1 MSTKRLVV
9 PAILATALF
18 GCASTDPYTGSSR
31 NEVIS
36 VQYGT
41 LENVE
46 QVAMSPSYGKDAA
59 IGGGLGL
66 LAGSSGSTATQVGA
80 AAAGALIGAF
90 VAKESAGTADRYTVS
105 LVNGS
110 TVVIVTE
117 HHDLVAGDCVSIE
130 QGRHANIRRV
140 SPVMCSTPSSH
151 PAYGAMHSATQQ
163 ESAQCEAAKDDLL
176 KATTEQQTDIGY
188 RKMRAL
194 CES

>member
-1 MSTKRLVV
+1 MSTKFLVF
-9 PAILATALF
+9 AILATALA

-66 LAGSSGSTATQVGA
+66 LAGSSGSTATQIGA

-90 VAKESAGTADRYTVS
+90 VAKESAGTADRYTVA

-151 PAYGAMHSATQQ
+151 PAYGAMHSSVQQ
-163 ESAQCEAAKDDLL
+163 NASECHDAKQELL
-176 KATTEQQTDIGY
+176 QATTEQQTDIGY
-188 RKMRAL
+188 RKMKAL
-194 CES
+194 CE

>member
-1 MSTKRLVV
+1 MSTKYFVV
-9 PAILATALF
+9 PAILATVLA

-31 NEVIS
+31 DQVIA
-36 VQYGT
+36 VHYGT
-41 LENVE
+41 LENVQ
-46 QVAMSPSYGKDAA
+46 QVAMSPSYGKDSL

-90 VAKESAGTADRYTVS
+90 VAKETAGTADRYTVS
-105 LVNGS
+105 LVNGG
-110 TVVIVTE
+110 TVAIVSE

-140 SPVMCSTPSSH
+140 SPVMCSTSSSH
-151 PAYGAMHSATQQ
+151 AAYGAMHSSVQQ
-163 ESAQCEAAKDDLL
+163 NSAECSAAKDELL
-176 KATTEQQTDIGY
+176 KATTEEQTDIGY

-194 CES
+194 CE

>member
-1 MSTKRLVV
+1 MFAKNMVL
-9 PAILATALF
+9 PTALAMVLA

-31 NEVIS
+31 DQVIV

-41 LENVE
+41 VENVQ
-46 QVAMSPSYGKDAA
+46 QVAMSPSYGKGSL

-110 TVVIVTE
+110 TVVIVSE

-130 QGRHANIRRV
+130 QGKHANIRRV

-151 PAYGAMHSATQQ
+151 PAYGAMHSSVQQ
-163 ESAQCEAAKDDLL
+163 ESSECATAKDQLL
-176 KATTEQQTDIGY
+176 KATTEQETDIGY

-194 CES
+194 CEN

>member
-1 MSTKRLVV
+1 MSLKSFVV
-9 PAILATALF
+9 PATLAIALA
-18 GCASTDPYTGSSR
+18 GCASTDPYTGSSQ
-31 NEVIS
+31 NQVIS
-36 VQYGT
+36 VSYGT

-90 VAKESAGTADRYTVS
+90 VAKQSAGTADRYTVS
-105 LVNGS
+105 LVNGG
-110 TVVIVTE
+110 TIAIVSE

-140 SPVMCSTPSSH
+140 SPAMCSTPSSH
-151 PAYGAMHSATQQ
+151 AAYGAMHSSVQQ
-163 ESAQCEAAKDDLL
+163 NSAECSAAKDELL

-188 RKMRAL
+188 RKMRAF
-194 CES
+194 CE